1 MAANKPTGTP
11 DFNVHTVKRRR
22 RKHSKRK
29 HSIIVHS
36 FKWIKAHPYKVI
48 ALLVAFILIYI
59 TFLFIKY
66 ANEHSAENNTS
77 YKVISKHCRK
87 V

>member
-1 MAANKPTGTP
+1 MAANKRTGTP
-11 DFNVHTVKRRR
+11 DFNVHTGKRRR
-22 RKHSKRK
+22 RKHWKHK
-29 HSIIVHS
+29 HSTIVRS

-48 ALLVAFILIYI
+48 ALLVAFILIYT

-87 V
+87 I

>member
-1 MAANKPTGTP
+1 MAANKRTGTP
-11 DFNVHTVKRRR
+11 DFNVRTVKRRR

-36 FKWIKAHPYKVI
+36 IKWIKAHPYKVI